1 MPGEQR
7 SPFPRG
13 PLLAVS
19 AGTIL
24 LVAALVGGFALHR
37 HASNPPPIGSGTAT
51 ALAGQ
56 TPSTA
61 VSTPAT
67 TPASTPVSS
76 SASPLP
82 TTSASA
88 PATRVPQRVQISALD
103 IDSPVVPVGVDA
115 QGDMAIPEDVST
127 LGWYQYGPGPGAS
140 QGSIVVVGHVDSA
153 AQGEGAFFDL
163 KTIASGTTVV
173 VTTTDGHV
181 WRYRVVGRQFYPK
194 TSVPLPALFSTTG
207 APRLTLITCGGQ
219 FDPTAHSYLD
229 NVVVT
234 AVPA

>member
-1 MPGEQR
+1 MTGEQR
-7 SPFPRG
+7 PPFPRG
-13 PLLAVS
+13 PLFAVS
-19 AGTIL
+19 AGIIL

-37 HASNPPPIGSGTAT
+37 SAKNPPPIGSGTAT

-56 TPSTA
+56 SPS
-61 VSTPAT
+61 VSTSV
-67 TPASTPVSS
+67 STSVPS

-88 PATRVPQRVQISALD
+88 PATRVPKRVQITALD
-103 IDSPVVPVGVDA
+103 IDASVVPVGVDTK
-115 QGDMAIPEDVST
+115 GDMAIPEDVRT
-127 LGWYQYGPGPGAS
+127 LGWYEYGPGPGAT

-163 KTIASGTTVV
+163 KTVPSGATIV

-219 FDPTAHSYLD
+219 FDPQAHSYLD